1 MNGEYANFII
11 AAYGITGI
19 VLAAL
24 VAVSLRAWAKVKKD
38 GNE

>member
-1 MNGEYANFII
+1 MTGTYANFII

-24 VAVSLRAWAKVKKD
+24 VIVSLRAWSRVKKD

>member
-1 MNGEYANFII
+1 MTGEYANFIM
-11 AAYGITGI
+11 AAYGVTGI

-24 VAVSLRAWAKVKKD
+24 VIVSIRAWAKVKKD

>member
-1 MNGEYANFII
+1 MNGAYADFIM
-11 AAYGITGI
+11 AAYGVTGI

-24 VAVSLRAWAKVKKD
+24 VIASLRAWSRVKKD